1 MSSTAKERRSSRNGC
16 CWCLSAGTSVGNG
29 YRRNGTAIWW
39 IRYRYRNGNARRESS
54 QSADWHE
61 AQKKLRDRL
70 QARDDNVLEVTRKGE
85 TLAYGQ
91 WADFFLENYSR
102 PPVRAE
108 KTHATN
114 GRCVKHLK
122 LAFANCRLA
131 DLTADAIE
139 LYLRDRL
146 RQRVRIKS
154 QRGYRET
161 NLLKPTT
168 VHQEFR
174 VLRRMLNIA
183 VRKNSWRPIRVR
195 EWSSQ
200 LP

>member
-1 MSSTAKERRSSRNGC
+1 MPRALKYDG
-16 CWCLSAGTSVGNG
+16 VV

-39 IRYRYRNGNARRESS
+39 IRYRDRNGNARRESS

-61 AQKKLRDRL
+61 AQTKLRDRL

-122 LAFANCRLA
+122 SAFANCGIV

-139 LYLRDRL
+139 LYF
-146 RQRVRIKS
+146 V
-154 QRGYRET
+154 
-161 NLLKPTT
+161 T
-168 VHQEFR
+168 VSANVSESR
-174 VLRRMLNIA
+174 ASA
-183 VRKNSWRPIRVR
+183 VTGKRTS
-195 EWSSQ
+195 
-200 LP
+200 